1 MKKLISIALL
11 LLTFTNLMAQEQDLL
26 LKVMSFNIHHAN
38 PPAEEQSGK
47 IDIDAIANTIK
58 QSHADIIA
66 LQEIDE
72 NTQRS
77 GKGNQAKLI
86 AKKLGLKVYFAKAID
101 FQGGAYGIAILSK
114 FPMSEHQI
122 YRLSNQADAE
132 AEPRVLQTVKLK
144 LPGKRYIRFANT
156 HLDFLETGNRE
167 LQAQQIVDI
176 TKAEKLPLIIAGDWN
191 ASPQSKTLNMMD
203 GTFTRTCTDC
213 PATYPDDK
221 HSAAIDFI
229 AFDKKAG
236 FKVKSHQ
243 VLNQVQ
249 ASDHYPIVAE
259 LVLNK

>member
-1 MKKLISIALL
+1 MLL
-11 LLTFTNLMAQEQDLL
+11 LLTFGNLMAQEQEIL

-58 QSHADIIA
+58 QSNADIIA

-77 GKGNQAKLI
+77 GKGNQAKII
-86 AKKLGLKVYFAKAID
+86 AKKLGLKMYFAKAID
-101 FQGGAYGIAILSK
+101 FEGGAYGIAILSK
-114 FPMSEHQI
+114 FPMSQHQI
-122 YRLSNQADAE
+122 YRLTNQADAK
-132 AEPRVLQTVKLK
+132 AEPRVLQTVRIKLA
-144 LPGKRYIRFANT
+144 GKHYIRFANT
-156 HLDFLETGNRE
+156 HLDFLKTGNRE
-167 LQAQQIVDI
+167 LQAQQIVDF
-176 TKAEKLPLIIAGDWN
+176 TRAEKLPLIIAGDWN
-191 ASPQSKTLNMMD
+191 ASPESKTLNIMD
-203 GTFTRTCTDC
+203 SSFNRTCIDC

-229 AFDKKAG
+229 AVDKRAN

-243 VLNQVQ
+243 VLNQIL

-259 LVLNK
+259 LALSK

>member
-1 MKKLISIALL
+1 MRKLIAITLL
-11 LLTFTNLMAQEQDLL
+11 LLTFTNLMAQQQELS

-58 QSHADIIA
+58 QADADIIA

-122 YRLSNQADAE
+122 YRLSNQADAK

-156 HLDFLETGNRE
+156 HLDFLKTGNRE

-176 TKAEKLPLIIAGDWN
+176 AKAEKLPLIIAGDWN
-191 ASPQSKTLNMMD
+191 ASPQSKTLNIMD
-203 GTFTRTCTDC
+203 SAFIRTCTDC
-213 PATYPDDK
+213 PATYPDDQ

-229 AFDKKAG
+229 AFDKRLNI
-236 FKVKSHQ
+236 KVKSHQ
-243 VLNQVQ
+243 VLNLVQ